1 MFYKNARIF
10 GSDFQF
16 HMGAFEVKDGLFG
29 AVLPENV
36 PEDAIDLKG
45 ATVIPGL
52 VEVHSHGNSG
62 HDFSDGDYEGLKEMA
77 KFYLSCGV
85 TSFAPASMTLPYETL
100 SKAFATAKQ
109 LADEAPEGCSA
120 IRGIQMEG
128 PYFSMK
134 KKGAQNGAYIKDPDF
149 EGFKKL
155 YDDCGGMIRIA
166 DLAPE
171 LPGAV
176 EFVEKASKLCTVS
189 VAHTASDYDHAR
201 DVFNAGA
208 THLTHLY
215 NAMPGINHRD
225 PGVIPAAA
233 ENPNVQAEIICDGLH
248 IHPAAV
254 RLAFLT
260 FKNRMILV
268 SDSGRC
274 AGQPEGTKFELG
286 GQDAWVKGGVGRL
299 ADGTI
304 ACSATNLWQ
313 CVLNCLSWGI
323 PEEEVVRAATYN
335 PALCPLRTR
344 SAPLLRARLL
354 TSSSAT
360 PITPVVGSSSTARKS
375 KEIAKKLRAG
385 LVPARFL

>member
-36 PEDAIDLKG
+36 PEDAIDLQG

-335 PALCPLRTR
+335 PAKAL
-344 SAPLLRARLL
+344 SAEDK
-354 TSSSAT
+354 
-360 PITPVVGSSSTARKS
+360 VGSIAEGKIADFIVCNADYSGRRVFFHG
-375 KEIAKKLRAG
+375 KEI
-385 LVPARFL
+385 